1 MDLQKLQ
8 ELFGT
13 EPARVYAF
21 IAEVPEDSNPV
32 AHITEAFA
40 TAAGTNLINC
50 IVTEVRGN
58 WLVYT
63 RETEITSAEFALVVE
78 LPLPELE
85 LEPEPEPEPEATEET
100 PNAS

>member
-13 EPARVYAF
+13 EPARVYEF
-21 IAEVPEDSNPV
+21 NDSVPEGSDPV

-50 IVTEVRGN
+50 IVTQAFGN

-63 RETEITSAEFALVVE
+63 RETEVTSDTFRLVVE
-78 LPLPELE
+78 LPLPEPE
-85 LEPEPEPEPEATEET
+85 VIAEPEQPQEET
-100 PNAS
+100 P

>member
-13 EPARVYAF
+13 QPARVYEF
-21 IAEVPEDSNPV
+21 NDSVPEGSDPV
-32 AHITEAFA
+32 AHITESFA

-50 IVTEVRGN
+50 IVTQVFGN

-63 RETEITSAEFALVVE
+63 RETEVTSDIFGLVVE
-78 LPLPELE
+78 LPLPEPE
-85 LEPEPEPEPEATEET
+85 VTAEPEQPQEET
-100 PNAS
+100 P

>member
-13 EPARVYAF
+13 ETARVYEF
-21 IAEVPEDSNPV
+21 NDSVPEGSDPV

-50 IVTEVRGN
+50 IVTQVFGN

-63 RETEITSAEFALVVE
+63 RETEVASDTFRLVVE
-78 LPLPELE
+78 LPLPEPE
-85 LEPEPEPEPEATEET
+85 VTAEPEQPQEET
-100 PNAS
+100 P

>member
-13 EPARVYAF
+13 EPARVYEF
-21 IAEVPEDSNPV
+21 NDSVPEGSDPV

-50 IVTEVRGN
+50 IVTQAFGN

-63 RETEITSAEFALVVE
+63 RETEVTSDTFRLVVE
-78 LPLPELE
+78 LPLPE
-85 LEPEPEPEPEATEET
+85 PEPEVTAEPTEET